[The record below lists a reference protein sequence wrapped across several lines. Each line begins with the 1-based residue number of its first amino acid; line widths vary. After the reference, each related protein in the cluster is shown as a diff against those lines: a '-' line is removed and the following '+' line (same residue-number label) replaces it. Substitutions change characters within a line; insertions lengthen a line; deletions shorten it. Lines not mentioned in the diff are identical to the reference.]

1 MATRL
6 ELAERKL
13 ERLNNELANAKSP
26 MDGAPLGQPIVM
38 NSTGKR
44 IARQL
49 AKYQERQFAKLH
61 EIQEQEKRVEKLR
74 WQERM
79 KMQGKS
85 PSGGLIKSV
94 ENLELWKQR
103 VERLEFVRDYNKEHK
118 LPVNTPY
125 YPNKENGRDIWFYD
139 SAKLKDAKETVEELT
154 ALKERA
160 EQTENKMSDLTR
172 ELIKSGQVKQWKK
185 KPVYYFVDG
194 LHKVALEIDE
204 NGDFQISK
212 RYPAMTE
219 DEFRFI
225 HELGVGVK

>member
-13 ERLNNELANAKSP
+13 ERLKNELVSAKSP

-38 NSTGKR
+38 NSAGKR

-49 AKYQERQFAKLH
+49 KKYQERQFAKLE
-61 EIQEQEKRVEKLR
+61 EIQEQEKRVEKLQ

-79 KMQGKS
+79 KAQGKN

-103 VERLEFVRDYNKEHK
+103 VEHLEFVRDYNKKHK

-125 YPNKENGRDIWFYD
+125 YPDEKNGRDIWFYD
-139 SAKLKDAKETVEELT
+139 AARLKDAKETVERLT
-154 ALKERA
+154 ALKEQS
-160 EQTENKMSDLTR
+160 EQAASKMSALTR
-172 ELIKSGQVKQWKK
+172 ELIESGQVNQWKK
-185 KPVYYFVDG
+185 QPIYYFVSG
-194 LHKVALEIDE
+194 LRKVALEIDD

-212 RYPAMTE
+212 RYPARSEE
-219 DEFRFI
+219 DKQFI
-225 HELGVGVK
+225 ASLLETN

>member
-1 MATRL
+1 MA
-6 ELAERKL
+6 RKL
-13 ERLNNELANAKSP
+13 K
-26 MDGAPLGQPIVM
+26 
-38 NSTGKR
+38 
-44 IARQL
+44 
-49 AKYQERQFAKLH
+49 KYQERQFAKLH
-61 EIQEQEKRVEKLR
+61 EIEEQEKRVEKLR

-79 KMQGKS
+79 KAQGKN

-103 VERLEFVRDYNKEHK
+103 VERLEFVRDYNKKHK

-125 YPNKENGRDIWFYD
+125 YPDGENKREVWFYN
-139 SAKLKDAKETVEELT
+139 SVKLKDAKETVENLT
-154 ALKERA
+154 EFKERS

-172 ELIKSGQVKQWKK
+172 ELIESGQVKQWKK
-185 KPVYYFVDG
+185 KPIYYFVDG

>member
-26 MDGAPLGQPIVM
+26 MHGAPFGQPIVL
-38 NSTGKR
+38 NSEGQR
-44 IARQL
+44 MARKL
-49 AKYQERQFAKLH
+49 KKYQERQFAKLH
-61 EIQEQEKRVEKLR
+61 EIEEQEKRVEKLR

-79 KMQGKS
+79 KAQGKN

-103 VERLEFVRDYNKEHK
+103 VERLEFVRDYNKKHK

-125 YPNKENGRDIWFYD
+125 YPDGENKREVWFYN
-139 SAKLKDAKETVEELT
+139 SVKLKDAKETVENLT
-154 ALKERA
+154 EFKERS

-172 ELIKSGQVKQWKK
+172 ELIESGQVKQWKK
-185 KPVYYFVDG
+185 KPIYYFVDG